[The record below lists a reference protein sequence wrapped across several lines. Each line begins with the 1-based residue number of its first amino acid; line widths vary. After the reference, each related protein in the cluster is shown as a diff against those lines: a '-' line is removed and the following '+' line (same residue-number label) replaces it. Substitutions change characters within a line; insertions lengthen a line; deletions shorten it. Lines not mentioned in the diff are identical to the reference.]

1 MESTYNSLND
11 IKDEYVEKGLS
22 RRSLNGIVDDFC
34 LDYCKPVDELQGTE
48 ISVFK
53 RALRQKLDYL
63 VYCNDQDRDRYSS

>member
-1 MESTYNSLND
+1 MESIYEFVND
-11 IKDEYVEKGLS
+11 IKDEYVAKGLS
-22 RRSLNGIVDDFC
+22 RRRFNGIVDDFC
-34 LDYCKPVDELQGTE
+34 LDYHKPVDELQGAE